1 MYRMFMLAAISAYLA
16 TATFTPLH
24 AADEPVVVISRFFVT
39 PGKEA
44 IFEERNRK
52 IVEYVRKAEPDVVYR
67 LQRSK
72 KDPSQYVYDE
82 VHPSPAAL
90 ERHSKQALPAA
101 LKEIGPPP
109 EGLLARP
116 RENETLQV
124 LEP

>member
-1 MYRMFMLAAISAYLA
+1 MSKMFIKAAIIACVA
-16 TATFTPLH
+16 TVSITSVH
-24 AADEPVVVISRFFVT
+24 AAEEPVVVISRFFVT

-52 IVEYVRKAEPDVVYR
+52 IVERVRKTEPDIIYR

-72 KDPSQYVYDE
+72 TNPSQYVYYE
-82 VHPSPAAL
+82 VYPSEAAL
-90 ERHSKQALPAA
+90 ERHSKLTLPAIF
-101 LKEIGPPP
+101 KEIGPPP

-116 RENETLQV
+116 RENESLQV